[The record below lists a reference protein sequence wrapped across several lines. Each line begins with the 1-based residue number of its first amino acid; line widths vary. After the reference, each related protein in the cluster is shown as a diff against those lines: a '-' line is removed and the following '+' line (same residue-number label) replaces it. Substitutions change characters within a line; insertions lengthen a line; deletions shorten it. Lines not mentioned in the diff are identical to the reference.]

1 LPWYREYFFGRR
13 QKCFFLISIKKLG
26 GHKLIIY
33 VNVSWPLLFPR
44 KKKERERKRLARFLA

>member
-1 LPWYREYFFGRR
+1 
-13 QKCFFLISIKKLG
+13 
-26 GHKLIIY
+26 